1 MPLTP
6 DHRAALRESLGTIA
20 GPEAIDAMLEQFP
33 TDADDQLVTQRVL
46 HVELAQLR
54 GDLQTEMAGLR
65 GELHVEM
72 AHLETRVTDRI
83 GQAATDTR
91 IWIITAMLGGFGLVY
106 LIGLATN

>member
-54 GDLQTEMAGLR
+54 ADLRIEMARLRADLRTEMATLR
-65 GELHVEM
+65 ADLRTEM
-72 AHLETRVTDRI
+72 ARLRH
-83 GQAATDTR
+83 
-91 IWIITAMLGGFGLVY
+91 
-106 LIGLATN
+106 